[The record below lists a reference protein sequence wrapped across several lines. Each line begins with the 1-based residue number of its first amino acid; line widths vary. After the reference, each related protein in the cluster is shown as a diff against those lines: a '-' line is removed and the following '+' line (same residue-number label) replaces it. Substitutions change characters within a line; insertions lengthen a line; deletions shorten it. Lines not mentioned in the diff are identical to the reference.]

1 MAESDVQA
9 ARVTRAI
16 TPGRE
21 LRFHRIRL
29 AVTDGPDR
37 GQSATGGAGDLSVGT
52 APGNDLVLGDSTVSR
67 HHFAIGPTP
76 RGHQIRDLGST
87 NGTIVNGVAIESAF
101 LRPGA
106 VIAVGETRLRF
117 EHLDDEVCE
126 PLSAEG
132 RWGAALGTSDAMR
145 RIFVVLPR
153 IADADATVLIEGE
166 TGTGKSMLA
175 QAIHDASPR
184 RAGPFV
190 TVDCG
195 SIPPTLIESE
205 LFGHEKGAF
214 TGATAP
220 RIGAFESA
228 RGGTV
233 FLDEI
238 GELPLDMQPKLLRA
252 LDGQSIKPIGGNQ
265 TVRLDVRVIAA
276 TNRDLRAEVNRNR
289 FRSDLFY
296 RLATVRLRI
305 PPLRE
310 RVDDIPLLAAH
321 FYAQF
326 SPGDPEPPAS
336 LLADLIRQD
345 WHGNVRELRS
355 AVERA
360 VLLGDPTLWREI
372 AGGAPMQP
380 TGDDPDA
387 ILGTAESFRAA
398 KELAVGAGERA
409 YITALVEKYD
419 RNLSRAAR
427 AVRMDRNHLRELL
440 RRYGVTIREGD

>member
-1 MAESDVQA
+1 MSEGEA
-9 ARVTRAI
+9 ARVTRAM
-16 TPGRE
+16 TLGRE

-29 AVTDGPDR
+29 TVVEGPDR
-37 GQSATGGAGDLSVGT
+37 GQSAIGGSADLSVGT
-52 APGNDLVLGDSTVSR
+52 AQGNDLLLVDPTVSR
-67 HHFAIGPTP
+67 HHVVIGPTP

-87 NGTIVNGVAIESAF
+87 NGTTVNGVAIESAF

-106 VIAVGETRLRF
+106 MIAIGETRLRF
-117 EHLDDEVCE
+117 DHLGDEITE
-126 PLSAEG
+126 PLSDEG

-145 RIFVVLPR
+145 RIFALLPR

-184 RAGPFV
+184 RDGPFV

-205 LFGHEKGAF
+205 LFGHHKGAF

-220 RIGAFESA
+220 RVGAFESA

-252 LDGQSIKPIGGNQ
+252 LDNQTVKPIGGNVPVQ
-265 TVRLDVRVIAA
+265 LDVRVIAA

-310 RVDDIPLLAAH
+310 RVADIPLLASH

-326 SPGDPEPPAS
+326 SPSEPEPPAA
-336 LLADLIRQD
+336 LLADLARQD
-345 WHGNVRELRS
+345 WPGNVRELRS

-360 VLLGDPTLWREI
+360 VLLGDPTLWRDI
-372 AGGAPMQP
+372 AGGARPP
-380 TGDDPDA
+380 SGDDPA
-387 ILGTAESFRAA
+387 TILDTAESFRAA
-398 KELAVGAGERA
+398 KELAVGAWERV
-409 YITALVEKYD
+409 YVTALVEKYD

-440 RRYGVTIREGD
+440 RRYGVTIRES